1 MIASCSRITKG
12 YDVDPRSDAR
22 QREGRTIVD
31 GLRRLVPLVVWLS
44 ALATGLV
51 VFHALGQDGMAPPP
65 LTEPDT
71 WGDWLDAREPAVAAA
86 ALLRLVVLAL
96 AWYLVG
102 ATTVGIVARLVRVAG
117 LIRVADALTLPMV
130 RRLLQGALGIS
141 LATAMVGASTAP
153 VPRDL
158 DAPRLVLAAEQTST
172 EQASTE
178 HGDGGQGPE
187 HTLSMRVVDPEVADA
202 GDEPASGPISMR
214 LVEQELEAGPDA
226 EVEPPV
232 TDQDEPAA
240 ADDAVHRVEAGES
253 LWSIARDALADRWD
267 RAPSEAEVHDYWQE
281 LVEHNRAGL
290 ADPDN
295 PDLIF
300 PGDEIGLP
308 GIADDHARR

>member
-1 MIASCSRITKG
+1 M
-12 YDVDPRSDAR
+12 D
-22 QREGRTIVD
+22 GR
-31 GLRRLVPLVVWLS
+31 RRLVPLLVWLS

-65 LTEPDT
+65 LTDPGA
-71 WGDWLDAREPAVAAA
+71 WGDWLAAREPAVAVA

-130 RRLLQGALGIS
+130 RRLLQGALGVS

-172 EQASTE
+172 ERAGDE
-178 HGDGGQGPE
+178 HA
-187 HTLSMRVVDPEVADA
+187 LSMRMVDPQAGDA
-202 GDEPASGPISMR
+202 GDEARGEPISMR
-214 LVEQELEAGPDA
+214 LVEQEPEAADDV
-226 EVEPPV
+226 EVEPSAADV
-232 TDQDEPAA
+232 DEADAA
-240 ADDAVHRVEAGES
+240 AALDPVHRVEAGES
-253 LWSIARDALADRWD
+253 LWSIARDALADRWE
-267 RAPSEAEVHDYWQE
+267 RTPSDAEVHGYWLQ
-281 LVEHNRAGL
+281 LIEHNRADL

-300 PGDEIGLP
+300 PGDELALP
-308 GIADDHARR
+308 EVTDHHARH